1 MLKMSILNF
10 QLPTCSIEEKS
21 VWTAHTYH
29 ISHIVFLPII
39 EAGVDST
46 AGSIFVYS
54 YNSTNITTN
63 IETAVLSRQV
73 VLGRATV
80 GKKRILKSMKTC
92 FYNCAKDKCLLTRE
106 YIF

>member
-1 MLKMSILNF
+1 MIFLHAENFKNYF

-63 IETAVLSRQV
+63 IETAVLSRRV
-73 VLGRATV
+73 ALGRDTV
-80 GKKRILKSMKTC
+80 GEKKNPEIYENVFLQLC
-92 FYNCAKDKCLLTRE
+92 
-106 YIF
+106 

>member
-1 MLKMSILNF
+1 MIFLHAENFKNYF

-21 VWTAHTYH
+21 VWKYH

-73 VLGRATV
+73 AFIV
-80 GKKRILKSMKTC
+80 
-92 FYNCAKDKCLLTRE
+92 AKGVKISTDQFFPQKN
-106 YIF
+106 